1 MIKKMFSAV
10 IAVLMP
16 LACIAAESDM
26 KIDGVAAY
34 VNTYVI
40 TISDVI
46 KGSRDLQK
54 GLAKKIRN
62 PADLNSIYLDSLEN
76 QIGRKLILG
85 DYDNQ
90 KEIKIPESIFSDRA
104 DAIIEDMFKGSRTD
118 FLEALAAD
126 DISEARWRSNIRER
140 TIVSA
145 MRNLR
150 VDSKVAISPLAA
162 HEVYENNKEKYSTQ
176 PSVKMSM
183 IVITKGI
190 SADEKTAQ
198 KAKLDKLMKEL
209 NDGGDFA
216 EAAKTY
222 SEDSYAKS
230 GGKRD
235 WMKRDMLRKDL
246 ADAAFSTEAGG
257 IRVVD
262 IGKQFCVIKV
272 DDKVKAEMVAFD
284 DARPLIEQ
292 QLRTEQS
299 RKLYDAWI
307 ARLRKTAYVKI
318 VDKSPF

>member
-1 MIKKMFSAV
+1 MIKKMFLAV
-10 IAVLMP
+10 TAVLMP
-16 LACIAAESDM
+16 LACVAAEPDM

-34 VNTYVI
+34 VNSYVI

-46 KGSRDLQK
+46 KGSRELQQE
-54 GLAKKIRN
+54 LAKRN
-62 PADLNSIYLDSLEN
+62 RDSAVLNSTYIDSMEN
-76 QIGRKLILG
+76 VIGRKLILG
-85 DYDNQ
+85 DYENQ

-126 DISEARWRSNIRER
+126 DISESRWRANMREK

-183 IVITKGI
+183 IVIAKGT
-190 SADEKTAQ
+190 STEEQTAQ

-209 NDGGDFA
+209 TDGGDFS

-292 QLRTEQS
+292 QLRMEQS

>member
-1 MIKKMFSAV
+1 MFSAV
-10 IAVLMP
+10 IAVLIP
-16 LACIAAESDM
+16 LACIAAEPDM

-54 GLAKKIRN
+54 GLAKKNRN
-62 PADLNSIYLDSLEN
+62 AADLNSIYLDSLEEL
-76 QIGRKLILG
+76 IGRKLILS

-104 DAIIEDMFKGSRTD
+104 NAIIEDMFKGSRTD

-126 DISEARWRSNIRER
+126 DISEARWRSNMRER

-145 MRNLR
+145 MHNLR

-162 HEVYENNKEKYSTQ
+162 HAVYENNKEKYSTQ
-176 PSVKMSM
+176 PSIKMSM
-183 IVITKGI
+183 IVIAKGTTDAEQ
-190 SADEKTAQ
+190 SAQNEKVN
-198 KAKLDKLMKEL
+198 KLLKKIK
-209 NDGGDFA
+209 DGCDFA

-272 DDKVKAEMVAFD
+272 EDKVKAEMVAFD

-292 QLRTEQS
+292 QLRAEHS

-307 ARLRKTAYVKI
+307 ARLHKTAYVKI